1 MNKGKGWFPN
11 STGRDAPIVSRFGYE
26 YSSQA
31 IALIGNKK
39 YIPNFQYLRR
49 NLKINVPNNN
59 IKLNDLSTINQLR
72 QNAPHKSDKLG
83 LNWGKTSYKYHYKY

>member
-1 MNKGKGWFPN
+1 MNKGWFPN
-11 STGRDAPIVSRFGYE
+11 STGREAPIVSRFGYE

-39 YIPNFQYLRR
+39 YVPNFQYLRR
-49 NLKINVPNNN
+49 NLKINVPNNNN

-72 QNAPHKSDKLG
+72 QNAAYKSEKLAF
-83 LNWGKTSYKYHYKY
+83 NWGKTSYKYHYKY

>member
-1 MNKGKGWFPN
+1 MNKGWFPN

-39 YIPNFQYLRR
+39 YVPNFQYLRR
-49 NLKINVPNNN
+49 NLKINVPNNNN

-83 LNWGKTSYKYHYKY
+83 LNWGKTSYKYHYNY